1 MWELELNFISRQN
14 EIKTIN
20 ELMHGCS
27 KLSSCSEE
35 LQGHVIVTAL
45 FLSCGMVNT
54 KNYVS
59 NFRKVV
65 NEKRHTKFIY
75 LFWVVSLLL
84 KSGKKEY

>member
-1 MWELELNFISRQN
+1 MY
-14 EIKTIN
+14 
-20 ELMHGCS
+20 GCS

-35 LQGHVIVTAL
+35 LQGHVIITAL

-65 NEKRHTKFIY
+65 NEKRQTKFIY

-84 KSGKKEY
+84 KSGKKKNTNKKGLYRYIYFISDQIQIL